1 MRLDRSRDTLSCGCS
16 RARVGGAPRYKVRT
30 RRREVGMTLRDALVE
45 FLINV
50 AAVIAAEIVVAI
62 LLG

>member
-1 MRLDRSRDTLSCGCS
+1 
-16 RARVGGAPRYKVRT
+16 
-30 RRREVGMTLRDALVE
+30 MTLRDALVE